1 MPSLGPCHQQE
12 PAPPESTIHQLP
24 WPAMRRVYPAS
35 TSIPR
40 CPICGVH
47 QHLCFCADFPV
58 LATRTRIVF
67 LQHPQ
72 EAKKPTNSARLACR
86 ILSNASIEPWSR
98 VEPPEFPHDSIFLY
112 PSPDAVELTAE
123 ELTGS
128 ATLVVPDGTW
138 SQASRIAS
146 VLKTKPYRRRI
157 LPLGN
162 ATNWTVRQSADP
174 ERISSAQAVAMALHL
189 AGEIEA
195 ATTLN
200 DAVSEAGR
208 RILSMRG
215 MVGGE
220 MEGRTNEA

>member
-1 MPSLGPCHQQE
+1 
-12 PAPPESTIHQLP
+12 
-24 WPAMRRVYPAS
+24 MRRVYPAS

-40 CPICGVH
+40 CPVCGVH
-47 QHLCFCADFPV
+47 EHLCFCADFPE

-67 LQHPQ
+67 LQHEQ

-86 ILSNASIEPWSR
+86 ILSNASIVPWSR
-98 VEPPEFPHDSIFLY
+98 VDPPAFPEDSIFLY

-123 ELTGS
+123 EMTGTV
-128 ATLVVPDGTW
+128 TLVVPDGTW

-146 VLKTKPYRRRI
+146 VLKTKSYRRRI

-162 ATNWTVRQSADP
+162 ATTWTVRQSADP

-189 AGEIEA
+189 AGELEA
-195 ATTLN
+195 ATTLH
-200 DAVSEAGR
+200 DAVAEAGR

-220 MEGRTNEA
+220 LERRSTEPE

>member
-1 MPSLGPCHQQE
+1 
-12 PAPPESTIHQLP
+12 
-24 WPAMRRVYPAS
+24 MRRVYPAS
-35 TSIPR
+35 TSIAR

-47 QHLCFCADFPV
+47 EHRCFCADFPV

-86 ILSNASIEPWSR
+86 ILSNASIATWSR
-98 VEPPEFPHDSIFLY
+98 TEPPAFPDDSIFLY
-112 PSPDAVELTAE
+112 PSPDATELTSE

-128 ATLVVPDGTW
+128 VTLIVPDGTW

-146 VLKTKPYRRRI
+146 VLKAKPYRRRI

-162 ATNWTVRQSADP
+162 ATNWTVRQSDDP

-189 AGEIEA
+189 ADELDA
-195 ATTLN
+195 ATTLQ
-200 DAVSEAGR
+200 DAVAEAGR
-208 RILSMRG
+208 RILAMRG
-215 MVGGE
+215 MVRDSIPPADRIASDGFKATGDPS
-220 MEGRTNEA
+220 